1 MVRRPTDRERGST
14 LLGARSSAGAL
25 GAPRGTPIT
34 FLGLPPLDWAIVGL
48 LTALI
53 TIVGRLP
60 ERRATARDSRTRKG

>member
-1 MVRRPTDRERGST
+1 M
-14 LLGARSSAGAL
+14 
-25 GAPRGTPIT
+25 T

-60 ERRATARDSRTRKG
+60 ERRATARNRRTRKG